1 MNSHDIYM
9 TDTRMLKETSREIL
23 KSCGVSKGMAVNA
36 LPTLTIS
43 LITYLI
49 EADLIAVR
57 LS

>member
-1 MNSHDIYM
+1 M